1 MTAHQLT
8 ILLTV
13 LFCVCA
19 LSKKV
24 STQILESSKT
34 DEKGKHFF
42 KVCLRNQIQAT
53 QWGYDAIVEEKLLLF

>member
-1 MTAHQLT
+1 MTARQLT

-53 QWGYDAIVEEKLLLF
+53 QWG